1 MKKSLVF
8 TILVAAALLFLYSCS
23 PEPTTT
29 DPQDG
34 QPGGTLPTSNNE
46 DIGRTTHRSFKP

>member
-8 TILVAAALLFLYSCS
+8 TILLAAAVLFLYSCS